1 MNSRRYWKSR
11 LPFLLTNLVCMAALT
26 VFLLVCGNSVS
37 AVVLVLIVWA
47 LILLTGLV
55 LTYWKRKRQM
65 KKLLDMAEQLSE
77 RYLISEVME
86 LPEQAED
93 QVYYQLLKMAGK
105 SMLEQIG
112 EVERERL
119 EYKEYIEQWI
129 HEIKTPIT
137 AMKLLCENH
146 RMNWTKELL
155 LELEKTNRFTEQA
168 LYYARSEHTEK
179 DYSVREMAL
188 SQVVHQAIADTVDLG
203 EDFYNFQ
210 SVIYIVPDHICNK
223 LTSANTFRYMMADKT
238 ISYDIAQELKSYFE
252 NSSLTDSLVTYNI
265 TMRTIE
271 VNDNSAVIFIMQ
283 TGLTYSA
290 IILFVTCFTI
300 LALQQLSDSG
310 KYKYRF
316 RVLRNMGVEEPH
328 IRKLILKQLAVWFGV
343 PVILALI
350 LSGAF
355 LVFLFVG
362 FHMQI
367 AVYIGVQRL
376 VQQLLIVLA
385 ILDVLLISYFI
396 STWVLFNKSAS
407 A

>member
-1 MNSRRYWKSR
+1 MNSKRYWKNR

-37 AVVLVLIVWA
+37 AVVLILIVWA
-47 LILLTGLV
+47 LILLMGLV

-65 KKLLDMAEQLSE
+65 KKLLDMAKQLSE

-146 RMNWTKELL
+146 RTDWTKELL

-188 SQVVHQAIADTVDLG
+188 SQVVHQAIADNKYLLLQNQVALETEESELTVYSDDKWLRFILDQLIVNAVKYSR
-203 EDFYNFQ
+203 EHPVLHFYTKVQ
-210 SVIYIVPDHICNK
+210 GDQI
-223 LTSANTFRYMMADKT
+223 
-238 ISYDIAQELKSYFE
+238 
-252 NSSLTDSLVTYNI
+252 
-265 TMRTIE
+265 
-271 VNDNSAVIFIMQ
+271 
-283 TGLTYSA
+283 
-290 IILFVTCFTI
+290 
-300 LALQQLSDSG
+300 
-310 KYKYRF
+310 
-316 RVLRNMGVEEPH
+316 
-328 IRKLILKQLAVWFGV
+328 
-343 PVILALI
+343 
-350 LSGAF
+350 
-355 LVFLFVG
+355 FLFVEDHGIGICANDLPRIFEKG
-362 FHMQI
+362 FTGKNGRIRQNATGIGLYLCKRLCDKLGIGIAAQSGETGTIMILSFQI
-367 AVYIGVQRL
+367 NHFIHQVQG
-376 VQQLLIVLA
+376 
-385 ILDVLLISYFI
+385 
-396 STWVLFNKSAS
+396 
-407 A
+407 